1 MANNFFNA
9 VKPNISAEA
18 SAPTTIY
25 TPSAIK
31 AIAIE
36 LDAANKSTAGVTIT
50 VSIEDNSANVS
61 KGAVTLTAATG
72 TFADTGHGLVVGD
85 RVIFAATTMPNFK
98 TGGLP
103 PSGETALSATRIYY
117 VQSVS
122 ADGNSFFIAETR
134 GAGSAQLFNTAG
146 NSITYIK
153 KAIADVVRDAPIPVG
168 GALKVIAGQKL
179 VLEASDKLYAHCSS
193 ANNVDVVA
201 SVLADVS

>member
-9 VKPNISAEA
+9 VKPNISANA
-18 SAPTTIY
+18 SAPTTVY
-25 TPSAIK
+25 TPSGIK

-50 VSIEDNSANVS
+50 VSIEDNSENAS
-61 KGAVTLTAATG
+61 ATAASLVGATG
-72 TFADTGHGLVVGD
+72 IFTDSSHGLVVGD
-85 RVIFAATTMPNFK
+85 RLLFAFNTAPNID
-98 TGGLP
+98 TG
-103 PSGETALSATRIYY
+103 STDSALLNTKIYY
-117 VQSVS
+117 VQA
-122 ADGNSFFIAETR
+122 ADTNTFKIAETR
-134 GAGSAQLFNTAG
+134 SAGSPMTFTSNG
-146 NSITYIK
+146 VSITYIK
-153 KAIADVVRDAPIPVG
+153 KAISDIVRDAPVPVG

>member
-9 VKPNISAEA
+9 VKPNISADA

-25 TPSAIK
+25 SPSGIK

-50 VSIEDNSANVS
+50 VSIEDNSANAS
-61 KGAVTLTAATG
+61 ATAASLVGGTG
-72 TFADTGHGLVVGD
+72 TFTDNSHGLVVGD
-85 RVIFAATTMPNFK
+85 RLLFAFNTAPNIQ
-98 TGGLP
+98 
-103 PSGETALSATRIYY
+103 SGSTDSALLNTKIYY
-117 VQSVS
+117 VQA
-122 ADGNSFFIAETR
+122 ADTNTFKIAETR
-134 GAGSAQLFNTAG
+134 SAGSPILFSSNG
-146 NSITYIK
+146 VSITYIK
-153 KAIADVVRDAPIPVG
+153 KAISDIVRDAPVPVG

>member
-9 VKPNISAEA
+9 VKPNISANA

-25 TPSAIK
+25 SPSGIK

-50 VSIEDNSANVS
+50 VSIEDNSTNAS
-61 KGAVTLTAATG
+61 ATAATVSSAANG
-72 TFADTGHGLVVGD
+72 TFTDSSHGLVVGD
-85 RVIFAATTMPNFK
+85 RLLFAFNTAPNIA
-98 TGGLP
+98 
-103 PSGETALSATRIYY
+103 SGSTDSALLNTKIYY
-117 VQSVS
+117 VQA
-122 ADGNSFFIAETR
+122 ADTNTFHIAETR
-134 GAGSAQLFNTAG
+134 SAGTPIKFSSAGA
-146 NSITYIK
+146 SITYIK
-153 KAIADVVRDAPIPVG
+153 KSISDIVRDAPVPVG

>member
-9 VKPNISAEA
+9 VKPNISANA
-18 SAPTTIY
+18 SAPTTVY
-25 TPSAIK
+25 TPSGIK

-50 VSIEDNSANVS
+50 VSIEDNSANAS
-61 KGAVTLTAATG
+61 ATAATVSSAANG
-72 TFADTGHGLVVGD
+72 TFTDSSHGLVVGD
-85 RVIFAATTMPNFK
+85 RLLFAFNTAPNIS
-98 TGGLP
+98 
-103 PSGETALSATRIYY
+103 SGSTDSALLNTKIYY
-117 VQSVS
+117 VQA
-122 ADGNSFFIAETR
+122 ADTNTFKIAETR
-134 GAGSAQLFNTAG
+134 SAGSPILFSSNG
-146 NSITYIK
+146 VSITYIK
-153 KAIADVVRDAPIPVG
+153 KAISDIVRDAPVPVG

>member
-9 VKPNISAEA
+9 VKPNISANA
-18 SAPTTIY
+18 SAPTTVY
-25 TPSAIK
+25 TPSGIK

-50 VSIEDNSANVS
+50 VSIEDNSANAS
-61 KGAVTLTAATG
+61 ATAATVSSAANG
-72 TFADTGHGLVVGD
+72 TFTDSSHGLVVGD
-85 RVIFAATTMPNFK
+85 RLLFAFNTAPNIA
-98 TGGLP
+98 
-103 PSGETALSATRIYY
+103 SGSTDSALLNTKIYY
-117 VQSVS
+117 VQA
-122 ADGNSFFIAETR
+122 ADTNTFHIAETR
-134 GAGSAQLFNTAG
+134 SAGTPIKFSSAGA
-146 NSITYIK
+146 SITYIK
-153 KAIADVVRDAPIPVG
+153 KSISDIVRDAPVPVG

>member
-9 VKPNISAEA
+9 VKPNISADA

-25 TPSAIK
+25 SPSGIK

-50 VSIEDNSANVS
+50 VSIEDNSANAS
-61 KGAVTLTAATG
+61 ATAASLVGGTG
-72 TFADTGHGLVVGD
+72 TFTDNGHNLVVGD
-85 RVIFAATTMPNFK
+85 RLLFAFNTAPNIQ
-98 TGGLP
+98 
-103 PSGETALSATRIYY
+103 SGSTDSALLNTKIYY
-117 VQSVS
+117 VQA
-122 ADGNSFFIAETR
+122 ADTNTFKIAETR
-134 GAGSAQLFNTAG
+134 SAGSPMLFSSNG
-146 NSITYIK
+146 VSITYIK
-153 KAIADVVRDAPIPVG
+153 KAISDIVRDAPVPVG

>member
-9 VKPNISAEA
+9 VKPNISANA
-18 SAPTTIY
+18 SAPTTVY
-25 TPSAIK
+25 TPSGIK

-50 VSIEDNSANVS
+50 VSIEDNSANAS
-61 KGAVTLTAATG
+61 ATAASLVGGTG
-72 TFADTGHGLVVGD
+72 TFTDNSHGLVVGD
-85 RVIFAATTMPNFK
+85 RLLFAFNTAPNIQ
-98 TGGLP
+98 
-103 PSGETALSATRIYY
+103 SGSTDSALLNTKIYY
-117 VQSVS
+117 VQA
-122 ADGNSFFIAETR
+122 ADTNTFKIAETR
-134 GAGSAQLFNTAG
+134 SAGSPMLFSSNG
-146 NSITYIK
+146 VSITYIK
-153 KAIADVVRDAPIPVG
+153 KAISDIVRDAPVPVG

>member
-9 VKPNISAEA
+9 VKPNISANA

-25 TPSAIK
+25 SPSGIK

-50 VSIEDNSANVS
+50 VSIEDNSANAS
-61 KGAVTLTAATG
+61 ATAASLVGGTG
-72 TFADTGHGLVVGD
+72 TFTDNSHGLVVGD
-85 RVIFAATTMPNFK
+85 RLLFAFNTAPNIA
-98 TGGLP
+98 
-103 PSGETALSATRIYY
+103 SGSTDSALLNTKIYY
-117 VQSVS
+117 VQA
-122 ADGNSFFIAETR
+122 ADTNTFKIAETR
-134 GAGSAQLFNTAG
+134 SAGSPILFSSNG
-146 NSITYIK
+146 VSITYIK
-153 KAIADVVRDAPIPVG
+153 KAISDIVRDAPVPVG

>member
-9 VKPNISAEA
+9 VKPNISANA
-18 SAPTTIY
+18 SAPTTVY
-25 TPSAIK
+25 TPSGIK

-50 VSIEDNSANVS
+50 VSIEDNSTNAS
-61 KGAVTLTAATG
+61 ATAATVSSAANG
-72 TFADTGHGLVVGD
+72 TFTDSSHGLVVGD
-85 RVIFAATTMPNFK
+85 RLLFAFNTAPNIS
-98 TGGLP
+98 
-103 PSGETALSATRIYY
+103 SGSTDSALLNTKIYY
-117 VQSVS
+117 VQA
-122 ADGNSFFIAETR
+122 ADTNTFKIAETR
-134 GAGSAQLFNTAG
+134 SAGSPMLFSSNG
-146 NSITYIK
+146 VSITYIK
-153 KAIADVVRDAPIPVG
+153 KSISDIVRDAPVPVG

>member
-9 VKPNISAEA
+9 VKPNISANA
-18 SAPTTIY
+18 SAPTTVY
-25 TPSAIK
+25 TPSGIK

-50 VSIEDNSANVS
+50 VSIEDNSANAS
-61 KGAVTLTAATG
+61 ATAASLVGATG
-72 TFADTGHGLVVGD
+72 IFTDNGHNLVVGD
-85 RVIFAATTMPNFK
+85 RLLFAFNTAPNIS
-98 TGGLP
+98 
-103 PSGETALSATRIYY
+103 SGSTDSALLNTKIYY
-117 VQSVS
+117 VQA
-122 ADGNSFFIAETR
+122 ADTNTFKIAETR
-134 GAGSAQLFNTAG
+134 SAGSPMLFSSNG
-146 NSITYIK
+146 VSITYIK
-153 KAIADVVRDAPIPVG
+153 KAISDIVRDAPVPVG

>member
-9 VKPNISAEA
+9 VKPNISANA

-25 TPSAIK
+25 SPSGIK

-50 VSIEDNSANVS
+50 VSIEDNNANASA
-61 KGAVTLTAATG
+61 TAASLVGGTG
-72 TFADTGHGLVVGD
+72 TFTDNGHNLVVGD
-85 RVIFAATTMPNFK
+85 RLLFAFNTAPNIQ
-98 TGGLP
+98 
-103 PSGETALSATRIYY
+103 SGSTDSALLNTKIYY
-117 VQSVS
+117 VQA
-122 ADGNSFFIAETR
+122 ADTNTFKIAETR
-134 GAGSAQLFNTAG
+134 SAGSPILFSSNG
-146 NSITYIK
+146 VSITYIK
-153 KAIADVVRDAPIPVG
+153 KAISDIVRDAPVPVG

>member
-9 VKPNISAEA
+9 VKPNISANA
-18 SAPTTIY
+18 SAPTTVY
-25 TPSAIK
+25 TPSGIK

-50 VSIEDNSANVS
+50 VSIEDNSENAS
-61 KGAVTLTAATG
+61 ATAASLVGGTG
-72 TFADTGHGLVVGD
+72 TFTDNGHNLVVGD
-85 RVIFAATTMPNFK
+85 RLLFAFNTAPNIS
-98 TGGLP
+98 
-103 PSGETALSATRIYY
+103 SGSTDSALLNTKIYY
-117 VQSVS
+117 VQA
-122 ADGNSFFIAETR
+122 ADTNTFKIAETR
-134 GAGSAQLFNTAG
+134 SAGSPILFSSNG
-146 NSITYIK
+146 VSITYIK
-153 KAIADVVRDAPIPVG
+153 KAISDIVRDAPVPVG